1 MPDPCP
7 PRENRSQR
15 QPQRRKSRI
24 CWKLTGIADKL
35 PHMAVAESELTNPTK
50 SPGYTDYSAERKAEV
65 ILLIKASGNIT
76 QVARDTGIPRQTL
89 YAWLEQEH
97 RYAEIITRK
106 QGPLADKLE
115 NIAHLSADLLTDGRL
130 ASASV
135 RELLGAIHITV
146 PAMQL
151 LRGEPTSITANV
163 DRQELSV
170 TLHSALGELDAIGES
185 EAIDVTPERGP

>member
-1 MPDPCP
+1 
-7 PRENRSQR
+7 
-15 QPQRRKSRI
+15 
-24 CWKLTGIADKL
+24 
-35 PHMAVAESELTNPTK
+35 MAVQEAEITK
-50 SPGYTDYSAERKAEV
+50 SQGYTDYSAERKAEV
-65 ILLIKASGNIT
+65 ILLIKATNNIT
-76 QVARDTGIPRQTL
+76 QVSRQTGIPRKTL
-89 YAWLEQEH
+89 YSWLEQEH
-97 RYAEIITRK
+97 RYGEIVTRK

-130 ASASV
+130 ADASV

-170 TLHSALGELDAIGES
+170 TLHSALGELDQADS
-185 EAIDVTPERGP
+185 SRTIDVTPEPSP